1 MSGSGHSN
9 YKPWAT
15 DNCIRRSLCHK
26 QKCHIQ
32 VIPIKYAAVFDVSF
46 ARWEW
51 DLVGGAAASD
61 VSSAV

>member
-15 DNCIRRSLCHK
+15 DDCIRRSLSEK

-32 VIPIKYAAVFDVSF
+32 DIPIKYAAVFDVSF
-46 ARWEW
+46 AR
-51 DLVGGAAASD
+51 
-61 VSSAV
+61 